1 MSKSLNVVAQ
11 TDHMT
16 VIDGLLSSDQR
27 DRLWNYFQ
35 LQPFQRVETLEG
47 RGHSPVEDGGVLR
60 GPTVGWGH
68 SWDAQYP
75 TETVVDEVM
84 KAVADAADLFVASAG
99 KKGVDWEIF
108 SATPMI
114 YVAGQGEI
122 WHRDSDEHTASW
134 VYYAHREWNVEWGG
148 ELMMASERDIPAEY
162 GPFLHRLRPMAD
174 LPEPPAWRSHLDNR
188 DANELLMARGLGSY
202 VVPKS
207 NRLVVIRGGTPYAIA
222 KLRPSA
228 GRHARASF
236 GGLFR
241 KKGVGFTS

>member
-1 MSKSLNVVAQ
+1 MIREARGSFSMSKSLNVVAQ

-84 KAVADAADLFVASAG
+84 KAVATLPTFLRQAQAKKVSTGRSSA
-99 KKGVDWEIF
+99 
-108 SATPMI
+108 
-114 YVAGQGEI
+114 
-122 WHRDSDEHTASW
+122 R
-134 VYYAHREWNVEWGG
+134 R
-148 ELMMASERDIPAEY
+148 R
-162 GPFLHRLRPMAD
+162 
-174 LPEPPAWRSHLDNR
+174 
-188 DANELLMARGLGSY
+188 
-202 VVPKS
+202 
-207 NRLVVIRGGTPYAIA
+207 
-222 KLRPSA
+222 
-228 GRHARASF
+228 
-236 GGLFR
+236 
-241 KKGVGFTS
+241 